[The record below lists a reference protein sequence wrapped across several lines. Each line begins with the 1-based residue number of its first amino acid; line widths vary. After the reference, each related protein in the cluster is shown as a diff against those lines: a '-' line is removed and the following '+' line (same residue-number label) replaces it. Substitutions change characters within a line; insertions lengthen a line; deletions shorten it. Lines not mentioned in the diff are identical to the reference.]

1 MLLAFLTFISGIAI
15 SAVAIY
21 YSVLGLA
28 AIFAAAV
35 VPIIVMGSIL
45 EVSKLVTAW
54 WLKRNW
60 GRAPFLLKTYMLT
73 AVLVLMLITSMGIFG
88 FLSKAHGDQSVPIG
102 DIASQVAM
110 LDDDIKTRKDNIEV
124 ARKSLIQLD
133 SQVNEVLSRST
144 DQNGAERAG
153 QIRKRQTIERE
164 TLQKEISIAQAEI
177 VKLNQQR
184 APIAGKL
191 RAVEAEVGPIK
202 YIAQLIYGDS
212 PDKNV
217 LEKAVVWVIIII
229 VFVFDPLAVL
239 LLLSSQLSF
248 QWALIER
255 EEKKKLLKASLVNK
269 DPTPVTPVV
278 PVPVVSPTPV
288 PTAPQEVVATPIT
301 QESEVV
307 PTPAP
312 VQEHTAVADNNVIEM
327 VNDNKLSIDKPN
339 ELPVVDTEEVSN
351 TADTEADDDVIINS
365 AADEAKI
372 AMATWKAENPDD
384 SLKHQRILFKQGLI
398 DKLPWEESLKPVA
411 DEENEAA
418 IEAAKWAQEQLDSS
432 KKKVNSP
439 KTKSISYIQN
449 AEQSNDTIWQRVK
462 KSKGE

>member
-35 VPIIVMGSIL
+35 IPIIVMGSIL
-45 EVSKLVTAW
+45 EISKLVTAW

-60 GRAPFLLKTYMLT
+60 NRAPFLLKTYMLT

-102 DIASQVAM
+102 DIASQVAVI
-110 LDDDIKTRKDNIEV
+110 DENIKTQKDNIDV
-124 ARKSLIQLD
+124 ARKSLVQMD

-153 QIRKRQTIERE
+153 QIRKRQTAERE
-164 TLQKEISIAQAEI
+164 NLQKEISLAQAEI
-177 VKLNQQR
+177 IKLNQQR

-255 EEKKKLLKASLVNK
+255 EEKKKLLKPADVKSDKKVVDDPAVVN
-269 DPTPVTPVV
+269 TPPLQTSIPPVSSV
-278 PVPVVSPTPV
+278 NLTEDVAEPVIETLPIIESKEQSEPVPEEP
-288 PTAPQEVVATPIT
+288 ATI
-301 QESEVV
+301 
-307 PTPAP
+307 
-312 VQEHTAVADNNVIEM
+312 ADIE
-327 VNDNKLSIDKPN
+327 P
-339 ELPVVDTEEVSN
+339 
-351 TADTEADDDVIINS
+351 DDETIINS

-384 SLKHQRILFKQGLI
+384 SLKHQRILYKQGLI

-432 KKKVNSP
+432 KKKVISP
-439 KTKSISYIQN
+439 KNKSISYIQN
-449 AEQSNDTIWQRVK
+449 AEQSTDTIWQRVK

>member
-35 VPIIVMGSIL
+35 IPIIVMGSIL
-45 EVSKLVTAW
+45 EISKLVTAW

-60 GRAPFLLKTYMLT
+60 NRAPFLLKTYMLT

-102 DIASQVAM
+102 DIASQVAVI
-110 LDDDIKTRKDNIEV
+110 DENIKTQKDNIDV
-124 ARKSLIQLD
+124 ARKSLVQMD

-153 QIRKRQTIERE
+153 QIRKRQAAERE
-164 TLQKEISIAQAEI
+164 NLQKEISLAQAEI
-177 VKLNQQR
+177 IKLNQQR

-255 EEKKKLLKASLVNK
+255 EEKKKLLKPAEVESDKKVS
-269 DPTPVTPVV
+269 DEPVV
-278 PVPVVSPTPV
+278 VNASPLPTTVPSVPSDTLADDVTEPVIKTLPIIESKEQSDPVPEES
-288 PTAPQEVVATPIT
+288 ATI
-301 QESEVV
+301 
-307 PTPAP
+307 
-312 VQEHTAVADNNVIEM
+312 ADIE
-327 VNDNKLSIDKPN
+327 P
-339 ELPVVDTEEVSN
+339 
-351 TADTEADDDVIINS
+351 DDETIINS
-365 AADEAKI
+365 AADEAKV
-372 AMATWKAENPDD
+372 AMATWKSENPDD
-384 SLKHQRILFKQGLI
+384 SLKHQRILYKQGLI

-418 IEAAKWAQEQLDSS
+418 IEAAKWAQEQLESS
-432 KKKVNSP
+432 KKKVISP
-439 KTKSISYIQN
+439 KNKSISYIQN
-449 AEQSNDTIWQRVK
+449 AEQSTDTIWQRVK
-462 KSKGE
+462 KNKGE